1 MQEARRHAPI
11 SLDSPVTSVTG
22 VGSIRQNQLARLS
35 LYTIGDLLFDAPRR
49 YEDRRKFS
57 SIKDLVEGSATMV
70 SGRIVALGTKTF
82 RQRSRSVFEFILDDG
97 TARLHC
103 RWWNVPH
110 MERFFSVGD
119 ELVVHGKPRSLRPR
133 TMDHPETERLSAGTI
148 ESEPKDPGDP
158 PEAPDDR
165 SIHVGRIVP
174 IYSLTEGLGQRAR
187 RWIAWNALRQFG
199 ELIMPPQPDL
209 LESAKGMAANGQAE
223 MPAICAGWPSRRD
236 AIRQIHFPTT
246 DEEATRARE
255 RLAVDEFIRLQLEIQ
270 QRRKRLERNARALP
284 CGGDNRLMRPFLASL
299 GFRPTKAQSKALKE
313 IRSDMGGEVPMRRLI
328 QGDVGSGKT
337 LVAAGSA
344 IMALESGYHVALM
357 APTEILAGQLHR
369 VFDRWLGPLGVPVN
383 LRTGSGK
390 TITKGPTL
398 FESAPSVTVGTHA
411 LIEDRFI
418 ADNLGLVIIDEQH
431 RFGVA
436 QREKLLR
443 KGRYPHLLVMTAT
456 PIPRT
461 LGLTLYGDL
470 DVSVLDEKPAGRSKI
485 RTHLRTQAALPKVW
499 AFIRGEIEKGHRAYV
514 VYPRVSDTGEEDVK
528 SVEAQL
534 PRIASALKPYKVGG
548 LHGRMPADEKD
559 RVMGAFRSGDLNV
572 LVATSVIEVGVDVP
586 EATVMVIEH
595 ADQFGLAQLHQLR
608 GRIGRGAAESHCI
621 LIAGEATENGQRRL
635 KALVETDDGFAIAE
649 ADFRLRGPGELTGR
663 AQSGLPDLKFGN
675 LIEDR
680 PLMEVARDLV
690 RRHLADAPGRPQPV

>member
-1 MQEARRHAPI
+1 M
-11 SLDSPVTSVTG
+11 
-22 VGSIRQNQLARLS
+22 IRQNQLARLG
-35 LYTIGDLLFDAPRR
+35 LHTVGDILFDPPRR

-57 SIKDLVEGSATMV
+57 SIKDLAEGVAVTV
-70 SGRIVALGTKTF
+70 SGSIVASGIKRF
-82 RQRSRSVFEFILDDG
+82 RGGSRSVFEFILDDG

-103 RWWNVPH
+103 RWWNVPQ
-110 MERFFSVGD
+110 MDRFFSVGD
-119 ELVVHGKPRSLRPR
+119 ELVVYGKARSLRPR
-133 TMDHPETERLSAGTI
+133 TMDHPETEKLAAGSSDGGSSDFV
-148 ESEPKDPGDP
+148 ESFE
-158 PEAPDDR
+158 DR

-187 RWIAWNALRQFG
+187 RWISWNALLQFG
-199 ELIMPPQPDL
+199 ELIEPPKPDL
-209 LESAKGMAANGQAE
+209 LGEAKLVGAGGQSEIPALAAKW
-223 MPAICAGWPSRRD
+223 PARKE
-236 AIRQIHFPTT
+236 AIHRLHFPTAP
-246 DEEATRARE
+246 EESEQARE

-270 QRRKRLERNARALP
+270 RRRKNLERNARALP

-299 GFRPTKAQSKALKE
+299 KFRPTSAQARALKD
-313 IRSDMGGEVPMRRLI
+313 IRADMGGEVPMRRLI

-344 IMALESGYHVALM
+344 IMALESGYHVVLM

-369 VFDRWLGPLGVPVN
+369 VFERWLGPLGVPVN
-383 LRTGSGK
+383 LRTAA
-390 TITKGPTL
+390 TKSPARSATL
-398 FESAPSVTVGTHA
+398 FDSAPSVTVGTHA
-411 LIEDRFI
+411 LIEAGFI

-499 AFIRGEIEKGHRAYV
+499 AFVRGEIEKGHRAYI

-528 SVEAQL
+528 SVEKEL
-534 PRIASALKPYKVGG
+534 PRIAEALKPHRVGC
-548 LHGRMPADEKD
+548 LHGRMPAEEKD
-559 RVMGAFRSGDLNV
+559 RVMNAFRAGEIKTLA
-572 LVATSVIEVGVDVP
+572 ATSVIEVGVDVP
-586 EATVMVIEH
+586 EATVMIIEN

-621 LIAGEATENGQRRL
+621 LIAGETTEGGRQRL

-649 ADFRLRGPGELTGR
+649 ADFKLRGPGELTGR
-663 AQSGLPDLKFGN
+663 AQSGLPDLKFGD
-675 LIEDR
+675 LLTDR
-680 PLMEVARDLV
+680 PLMELARDLV
-690 RRHLADAPGRPQPV
+690 KRHLAAT